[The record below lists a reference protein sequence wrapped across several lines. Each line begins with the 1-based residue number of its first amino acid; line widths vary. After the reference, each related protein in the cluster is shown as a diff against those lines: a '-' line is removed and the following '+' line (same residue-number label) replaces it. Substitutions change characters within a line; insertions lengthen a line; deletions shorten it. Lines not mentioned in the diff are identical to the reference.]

1 VRPRRAD
8 APGSPPRA
16 VLYLRQSTYREESIS
31 LELQESAGREH
42 CARHGYDVVEVL
54 ADPGVS
60 GRTWRRPA
68 VQRAMAMLEQHEA
81 DVVVLWRWSRLS
93 RSRKDWALAADRA
106 DVAGGRIES
115 ATEPN
120 DVTAA
125 GRFARGVMTE
135 LAAFESERIGE
146 QWKDVH
152 ARRVGA
158 GLPVSGR
165 PRFGYRVVDGA
176 FVPDPATAP
185 VLADLYRRY
194 LEGDGLVALTRRLR
208 DAGHVSPYSGKP
220 YTHRGVAT
228 LLDAGF
234 GAGVLQIHG
243 EHVAGAHEAVV
254 DEATWR
260 RYRAERVR
268 RATVPPRLRGV
279 AVSPLSGVARC
290 TSCRS
295 RLALQR
301 RQRAS
306 DRMRCSA
313 LGCADRVSVLA
324 HRVEDAVLSWLPT
337 VADQVAAHAAQAA
350 VAPDVTAAR
359 RRAELAVA
367 DTEVALTRLTLSH
380 ARGLVPDGAYTVA
393 RDQLL
398 AERAGAGRVLDDLAV
413 TTRVVDGA
421 DAAAS
426 ALLEGWDRLPSARVS
441 AILRELVTVWVTK
454 NPAGGCDVVARG
466 TWEE

>member
-1 VRPRRAD
+1 MSPRRAD

-42 CARHGYDVVEVL
+42 CARHGYDLVEVL

-68 VQRAMAMLEQHEA
+68 VRRAMAMLEQHEA
-81 DVVVLWRWSRLS
+81 DVVVLWRWSRPS
-93 RSRKDWALAADRA
+93 RSRKDRALAADRA

-158 GLPVSGR
+158 GLPVSGG

-185 VLADLYRRY
+185 VLAALYRRD

-220 YTHRGVAT
+220 YTHRGVAP

-234 GAGVLQIHG
+234 GAGVLQAHG
-243 EHVAGAHEAVV
+243 EHVAGAHEAAV

-260 RYRAERVR
+260 RYRAERAR
-268 RATVPPRLRGV
+268 RATVPPG
-279 AVSPLSGVARC
+279 G
-290 TSCRS
+290 
-295 RLALQR
+295 
-301 RQRAS
+301 
-306 DRMRCSA
+306 
-313 LGCADRVSVLA
+313 A
-324 HRVEDAVLSWLPT
+324 H
-337 VADQVAAHAAQAA
+337 
-350 VAPDVTAAR
+350 TAAR
-359 RRAELAVA
+359 DE
-367 DTEVALTRLTLSH
+367 
-380 ARGLVPDGAYTVA
+380 
-393 RDQLL
+393 LL
-398 AERAGAGRVLDDLAV
+398 AERAGAGRVLDDLAA

-426 ALLEGWDRLPSARVS
+426 TLLEGWDCLPSARVS